1 MSSERSCQLDSLDV
15 AFDIA
20 GVDEVSSEKFAVAIN
35 MGGHSVRVLNERSVS
50 DGGNL
55 CPLWLEILKSL

>member
-1 MSSERSCQLDSLDV
+1 MLGKL
-15 AFDIA
+15 
-20 GVDEVSSEKFAVAIN
+20 AVN
-35 MGGHSVRVLNERSVS
+35 TGGHSIKFQVLNERSVS

>member
-1 MSSERSCQLDSLDV
+1 MLAENSESALIITRVEKIPSENLRLRSAL
-15 AFDIA
+15 
-20 GVDEVSSEKFAVAIN
+20 EVIQ
-35 MGGHSVRVLNERSVS
+35 RSVS